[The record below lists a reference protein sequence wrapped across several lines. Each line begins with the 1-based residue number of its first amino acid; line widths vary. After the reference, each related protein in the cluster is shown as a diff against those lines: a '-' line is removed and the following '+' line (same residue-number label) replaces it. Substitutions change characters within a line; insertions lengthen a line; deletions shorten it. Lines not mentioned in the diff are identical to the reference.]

1 MDSGWRECLAAF
13 CAPVFCA
20 SFPGG
25 GEKGGG
31 LVERVWGGGTWDI
44 DSDCETHKNKTV
56 TWLHMDTGGEKK
68 KAQQLVKRGQ
78 KVLTDSFLPV
88 ELPELSHSQHIRLT
102 FSDRHSGTAMLFYS
116 FTASPHL
123 SFSVFSNL
131 NTFFHVF
138 VHPFFFFFPFI
149 YPISLY
155 MEECP

>member
-1 MDSGWRECLAAF
+1 MTVRHIKIKLSHDY
-13 CAPVFCA
+13 
-20 SFPGG
+20 
-25 GEKGGG
+25 
-31 LVERVWGGGTWDI
+31 TWI
-44 DSDCETHKNKTV
+44 QEVK
-56 TWLHMDTGGEKK
+56 KK

-102 FSDRHSGTAMLFYS
+102 FSNRHSGTAMLFYS

-138 VHPFFFFFPFI
+138 VHPFFFLFPFYLSHLPLHGRMPLESGRKMKRI
-149 YPISLY
+149 ASAKS
-155 MEECP
+155 